1 MGRFRDAVRGTVDAV
16 MDSPVP
22 AARANAIAQA
32 TARIAIEQEHPAAA
46 VAVAAVATVVTVAEQ
61 VVGRCERDPDTTY
74 ATFRTEPTRGRRS

>member
-1 MGRFRDAVRGTVDAV
+1 MGRIRDAVQSAANTV

-32 TARIAIEQEHPAAA
+32 TARIAVEQGHPAAA

-61 VVGRCERDPDTTY
+61 VAGRCETDPGTTY
-74 ATFRTEPTRGRRS
+74 ATFRTEPKKGRRS